1 MVALPCGIV
10 GKWMDE
16 VLGACRG
23 FWEKLSGF
31 DALE

>member
-1 MVALPCGIV
+1 MWYRRQV
-10 GKWMDE
+10 KWMDE